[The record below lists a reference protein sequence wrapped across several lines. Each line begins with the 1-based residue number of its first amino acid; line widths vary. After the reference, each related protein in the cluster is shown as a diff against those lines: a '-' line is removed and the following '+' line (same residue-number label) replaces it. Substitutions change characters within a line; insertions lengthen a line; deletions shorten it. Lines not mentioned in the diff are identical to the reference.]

1 VQLTK
6 ERSDVL
12 EPRRGKDEPSG
23 GVHR

>member
-23 GVHR
+23 GVHH